1 MARKPGALR
10 GRSVD
15 DVRVRRNQQ
24 HAAQATGDRLAGPL
38 REDSL
43 GRLSVSPLKRLSLP
57 AATSGATL
65 GAVEGQVNELLE
77 RLAELVSDMVD
88 RGYMQ

>member
-24 HAAQATGDRLAGPL
+24 RAAQATGDRLAGPL
-38 REDSL
+38 REDLL
-43 GRLSVSPLKRLSLP
+43 GRLSVVPLQRLSLP

-65 GAVEGQVNELLE
+65 GTLEGQVNELLE
-77 RLAELVSDMVD
+77 RLSALVDDMVD